1 MRTNSQLSLA
11 LHLLLHMAEMNEPV
25 TSERLASAMNT
36 NAVVIR
42 RLMGGLRERGIVQSR
57 KGHHGG
63 WTLSRPLAEL
73 TLRDVYL
80 ALGAGPLLSLTH
92 RTQNPDCLIEQ
103 AVNETLDG
111 AFRDAEALLL
121 ARFGEVSL
129 AALQSRVHAAT
140 RGPAHLCLEGKTA
153 P

>member
-1 MRTNSQLSLA
+1 MKANSQLSLA
-11 LHLLLHMAEMNEPV
+11 LHLLLHMADMEEPV
-25 TSERLASAMNT
+25 TSGLLASAMNT
-36 NAVVIR
+36 NPVVIR
-42 RLMGGLRERGIVQSR
+42 RLMGGLREHGIVQSR

-80 ALGAGPLLSLTH
+80 ALGGGPLLSLTH

-121 ARFGEVSL
+121 ARFADLSL
-129 AALQSRVHAAT
+129 AALQSRIHAAIHS
-140 RGPAHLCLEGKTA
+140 PAHLCA
-153 P
+153 

>member
-1 MRTNSQLSLA
+1 MRSNSQLSLT
-11 LHLLLHMAEMNEPV
+11 LHLLLHMADMEGPV
-25 TSERLASAMNT
+25 TSEVLASAMNT
-36 NAVVIR
+36 NPVVIR
-42 RLMGGLRERGIVQSR
+42 RLMGGLREHGLVDSK

-63 WTLSRPLAEL
+63 WTLARDLADL

-80 ALGAGPLLSLTH
+80 ALGGGPLLSLTH

-129 AALQSRVHAAT
+129 AALQSRVHAAVHG
-140 RGPAHLCLEGKTA
+140 RAPLCLEGKPA
-153 P
+153 S

>member
-1 MRTNSQLSLA
+1 MKANSQLSLA
-11 LHLLLHMAEMNEPV
+11 LHLLLHMADMEEPV
-25 TSERLASAMNT
+25 TSGLLASAMNT
-36 NAVVIR
+36 NPVVIR
-42 RLMGGLRERGIVQSR
+42 RLMGGLREHGIVQSR

-80 ALGAGPLLSLTH
+80 ALGGGPLLSLTH

-121 ARFGEVSL
+121 ARFADLSL
-129 AALQSRVHAAT
+129 AALQSRIHAAIH
-140 RGPAHLCLEGKTA
+140 GPAHLCA
-153 P
+153 

>member
-1 MRTNSQLSLA
+1 MKSNSQLSLA
-11 LHLLLHMAEMNEPV
+11 LHLLLHMADMEEPV
-25 TSERLASAMNT
+25 TSGLLASAMNT
-36 NAVVIR
+36 NPVVIR
-42 RLMGGLRERGIVQSR
+42 RLMGGLREHGIVQSR

-80 ALGAGPLLSLTH
+80 ALGGGPLLSLTH

-121 ARFGEVSL
+121 ARFADLSL
-129 AALQSRVHAAT
+129 AALQSRIHAAIHS
-140 RGPAHLCLEGKTA
+140 PAHLCA
-153 P
+153 

>member
-1 MRTNSQLSLA
+1 MKSNSQLSLT
-11 LHLLLHMAEMNEPV
+11 LHLLLHIADMEEPV
-25 TSERLASAMNT
+25 TSGLLASAMNT
-36 NAVVIR
+36 NPVVIR
-42 RLMGGLRERGIVQSR
+42 RLMGGLREHGIVQSR

-80 ALGAGPLLSLTH
+80 ALGGGPLLSLTH

-121 ARFGEVSL
+121 ARFADLSL
-129 AALQSRVHAAT
+129 AALQSRIHAAIH
-140 RGPAHLCLEGKTA
+140 GSAHLCA
-153 P
+153 